1 MSAGAAKA
9 GAAVGASATAFT
21 RVAPKTACKLGS
33 AWEEL
38 EDAARQRAVK
48 LLLRALRRA
57 MRRIEALS
65 TVVAQEEL
73 DVSPESFPG
82 RAVAGAVRR
91 LSNDVFSERLLPK
104 LVTDTVL
111 RRPAEAPLDSP
122 PPKCCTCPGGPL
134 ARSRA
139 FLRYHLVPF
148 DKGLFG
154 TLRDPA
160 HLLLLCLAS
169 FPWWWVSLAW
179 WRSSLTKPTQLDR
192 PGLLRLTLQGFWLR
206 YAPATSGL
214 ARSGPHGRLRRGPG
228 ARPQLPILRPISLT
242 SCRSRCLERLG
253 GSLCSCCCST
263 CGTLSS
269 WSISSS
275 ASRSLSSSAPSSR

>member
-1 MSAGAAKA
+1 MRRGLGKDATNTAAQASCRAAKAGAAKAEAAVSAGAAKA

-57 MRRIEALS
+57 MRKIEALAI
-65 TVVAQEEL
+65 VAAQEEL

-82 RAVAGAVRR
+82 RAVAGAVQR

-122 PPKCCTCPGGPL
+122 PPQCCTCPGGPL

-154 TLRDPA
+154 TLRDPVY
-160 HLLLLCLAS
+160 LLLLCLAS
-169 FPWWWVSLAW
+169 FPWWWVSLGW
-179 WRSSLTKPTQLDR
+179 WRSMPQ
-192 PGLLRLTLQGFWLR
+192 
-206 YAPATSGL
+206 L
-214 ARSGPHGRLRRGPG
+214 AR
-228 ARPQLPILRPISLT
+228 
-242 SCRSRCLERLG
+242 LG
-253 GSLCSCCCST
+253 FLMGVE
-263 CGTLSS
+263 
-269 WSISSS
+269 
-275 ASRSLSSSAPSSR
+275 SLS

>member
-1 MSAGAAKA
+1 MPSVLEKASACVATARVDATNTAAQASSRAAKAGAATAGAAVSAGAAKA
-9 GAAVGASATAFT
+9 GAAVDASATAFT
-21 RVAPKTACKLGS
+21 RVAPKTASKLGS

-57 MRRIEALS
+57 MRKIEALAI
-65 TVVAQEEL
+65 VVAQEEL

-82 RAVAGAVRR
+82 RAVAGAVQR

-111 RRPAEAPLDSP
+111 RRPAEAPLELDSP
-122 PPKCCTCPGGPL
+122 PPPCCTCPGGPL

-154 TLRDPA
+154 TLHDPVY
-160 HLLLLCLAS
+160 LLLLCLAS
-169 FPWWWVSLAW
+169 FPFWWVSLGW
-179 WRSSLTKPTQLDR
+179 W
-192 PGLLRLTLQGFWLR
+192 
-206 YAPATSGL
+206 
-214 ARSGPHGRLRRGPG
+214 
-228 ARPQLPILRPISLT
+228 PQLADET
-242 SCRSRCLERLG
+242 
-253 GSLCSCCCST
+253 
-263 CGTLSS
+263 
-269 WSISSS
+269 
-275 ASRSLSSSAPSSR
+275 

>member
-57 MRRIEALS
+57 MRKIEALS

-192 PGLLRLTLQGFWLR
+192 PGLLRLTLQGSGC
-206 YAPATSGL
+206 ATHL
-214 ARSGPHGRLRRGPG
+214 QRAAFAAQGPTGGCG
-228 ARPQLPILRPISLT
+228 AALRPGR
-242 SCRSRCLERLG
+242 SCRSRG
-253 GSLCSCCCST
+253 
-263 CGTLSS
+263 
-269 WSISSS
+269 
-275 ASRSLSSSAPSSR
+275 RSP